1 MIPLRIQIISVF
13 ISYLYGIFFS
23 ILLNLNSKYIYNT
36 KKIKKYLF
44 NFIFVFDNV
53 LLYFIILRY
62 INDGILHY
70 YFILAL
76 VLGFLS
82 VNKVTNR
89 IFDKIKSLKNK

>member
-36 KKIKKYLF
+36 KKIKKILF

-53 LLYFIILRY
+53 LLYFIILRH
-62 INDGILHY
+62 INDVILHY
-70 YFILAL
+70 YFIIAL
-76 VLGFLS
+76 FLGFLS
-82 VNKVTNR
+82 VNKVSNM
-89 IFDKIKSLKNK
+89 IFYKIKSLKNK

>member
-1 MIPLRIQIISVF
+1 MIPLKIQIISVF

-36 KKIKKYLF
+36 KKIKKILF

-76 VLGFLS
+76 FLGFLS

>member
-76 VLGFLS
+76 FLGFLS

>member
-1 MIPLRIQIISVF
+1 MIPLKIQIISVF

-36 KKIKKYLF
+36 KKIKKILF

-53 LLYFIILRY
+53 LLYFIILRH

-70 YFILAL
+70 YFIIAL
-76 VLGFLS
+76 FFGFLS
-82 VNKVTNR
+82 VNKVSNM
-89 IFDKIKSLKNK
+89 IFCKIKSLKNK

>member
-76 VLGFLS
+76 FLGFLS

-89 IFDKIKSLKNK
+89 IFDKIKSLKNR

>member
-1 MIPLRIQIISVF
+1 MIPLRIQIISVV

-44 NFIFVFDNV
+44 NFIFAFDNV
-53 LLYFIILRY
+53 LLYFIILRH

-70 YFILAL
+70 YFIIAL
-76 VLGFLS
+76 FLGFLS

-89 IFDKIKSLKNK
+89 IFNKIRSVNN

>member
-53 LLYFIILRY
+53 LLYFIILRH

-70 YFILAL
+70 SFMIVLF
-76 VLGFLS
+76 LGFLS

-89 IFDKIKSLKNK
+89 IFDKIKSLKNR